1 MMIDD
6 IIATSIDLRNAAA
19 RVCVS
24 RLQVVTPI
32 PRQTNAPIAFNF
44 RNSIYSEMEIN
55 HLIG

>member
-1 MMIDD
+1 MIDD